1 MHTLSLSK
9 VAAVGLAGLAALGCE
24 GGDNPTALSDLN
36 PNVQFRIDATE
47 LETFEEI
54 DVEVML
60 MEGGSPMD
68 MREVWLEI
76 ESEAGGEVSRV
87 AMEPEGDVFSAHVTF
102 YEPGGHHLHVM
113 GTPRLHHLEFEMGD
127 QEIEVGRRHEA
138 IGPYWVEFAA
148 SPAPVEEGDAGHLR
162 LFAYQLN
169 ADGTPGAAVGGL
181 TLAVEVHDPTGVETT
196 LVMVEED
203 LGEYE
208 GARDFGEAGHYE
220 VHVSID
226 VGGAMLSGE
235 FELPV
240 LAPRPA
246 DDGNQPADGGGH
258 GH

>member
-1 MHTLSLSK
+1 MDTLSLGK
-9 VAAVGLAGLAALGCE
+9 VAAVGLVALGVLGCA

-36 PNVQFRIDATE
+36 PNVQFQIDATE

-54 DVEVML
+54 EVEVML

-87 AMEPEGDVFSAHVTF
+87 AMHPEGDVFSAHVTF
-102 YEPGGHHLHVM
+102 YEPGGYHLHVR
-113 GTPRLHHLEFEMGD
+113 GTLKLHHLEFEMGD
-127 QEIEVGRRHEA
+127 QEIEVGRRHEV

-148 SPAPVEEGDAGHLR
+148 SPAPVEEGDSGHLH
-162 LFAYQLN
+162 LFTYQLN
-169 ADGTPGAAVGGL
+169 QDGTPGAAVGGL
-181 TLAVEVHDPTGVETT
+181 TLAVEVHDPAGVETT
-196 LVMVEED
+196 LGLIEED
-203 LGEYE
+203 VGEYE
-208 GARDFGEAGHYE
+208 GAYDFGEAGHYE

-226 VGGAMLSGE
+226 VDGAVSSGE

-240 LAPRPA
+240 LAPESE
-246 DDGNQPADGGGH
+246 DGGQPEDGGGH